1 MKRALLAAVIGAILL
16 QPGAA
21 RVDAD
26 SPVLNHFKNYFLTG
40 DYIVGGTS
48 LWRKGASGRAKET
61 IEVSGV
67 PGGVD
72 VVAAFLYVQTA
83 EIVQWSGIDHAR
95 FNGVDL
101 GAGSASM
108 AKALNWDAA
117 TRPCWSVNWGGG
129 RRLVTYRADVLRFL
143 PIGEDGKT
151 NANGAHLLEVPDY
164 GVAFPDGDEGEV
176 ERGGHPGPR
185 AVGASLVVVY
195 RDSTQPLRGIVIRD
209 GAATKNAFATLTLP
223 IPGFYQAS
231 LQPAAKLTALA
242 GDGREFLSERVRF
255 NDQPIA
261 TNPFASTAGPKWDNP
276 TFANVPVAPGSSSAV
291 LQITPDGIFSD
302 CVSLSA
308 VVLSTEVQDTDGD
321 GLLDIWESSATP
333 ILDPTG
339 QPLPDLR
346 AMGADPG
353 QKDLFVEINYMYAEN
368 ALAYGDVT
376 KPAHTHLPSHA
387 ALKLVGDTF
396 ADAPTG
402 RINVHFDVGET
413 YPPGEADPYIIRGAG
428 LARGGEAVNEL
439 ETVCTRA
446 PGDPPDVCQFS
457 GYPGTV
463 GWKTGFQF
471 LRDAVLSGPPPLPSG
486 EDPCEAPGASCVRRF
501 DRSRK
506 DAFRYALFTH
516 AVGRPKSDLPGVPE
530 FQVPRTNTGVG
541 DFPGGDFM
549 VSLGAFDDENALPVG
564 TPFMQGSTILHE
576 LGHAF
581 ERRHGGDAFEPN
593 CKPLYLS
600 VMNYLYQLRGLPDDG
615 GTPHLDFSRQDFT
628 GLAINET
635 ALFDGSLSLLPYR
648 IGYYAPLATSYL
660 AAVGTAVAKHCDG
673 SAILPTDPPMVRIDA
688 RTAAGAI
695 DWKADSS
702 IEASPF
708 SQDVNFN
715 GRSVNPNLSPE
726 VLAGS
731 DDWAKIV
738 LNQTGARRSAG
749 GLFVD
754 SSGRYAVGPLSLD
767 AGRGDLGRGDLGR
780 GDLGRGDLG
789 RGDLG
794 RGDLGRGDLGR
805 GDLGTIF
812 GRGDLGRG
820 DLGGGDLFVGGPGE
834 PGGELDIE
842 TAVGLAKTPP
852 NEFRAC
858 VLGENCPEGET
869 PLHKVRLD
877 WTSATVGAIA
887 QYQVLRVVGP
897 ELTPDGV
904 ATATLVGTLTAVLGQ
919 VDYSLIDQA
928 ALINGQA
935 YTYFARAVYADGT
948 LSDPS
953 NIVTIVAVNDP
964 PAAVD
969 DSHSTNQDTPLNQPA
984 PGVLANDTDQ
994 DGGGAL
1000 QAVLVTG
1007 PSHGTLTLNQD
1018 GSFRYTPAAG
1028 YSGPDSFTYRA
1039 GDGSAQSNVA
1049 TVALTVLAV
1058 KKDYAFKNVKNAP
1071 PPSGATFK
1079 AGSTIPMSWGFIDG
1093 SKLVASGQVV
1103 HVVTVTGPLPGGP
1116 VRTHTNTDPGT
1127 SSFRYSTSSKTWT
1140 FNLQTKDGSGKPY
1153 PPGLYDVTITPT
1165 TPGYGPSPTF
1175 RIRVVK

>member
-1 MKRALLAAVIGAILL
+1 MKNALLAAIIGAFLL

-21 RVDAD
+21 HVGAD

-40 DYIVGGTS
+40 DYSVGGTS
-48 LWRKGASGRAKET
+48 LWRKGTGGRAKEF

-67 PGGVD
+67 PSGVD

-83 EIVQWSGIDHAR
+83 EVVQWSGIDHAR
-95 FNGVDL
+95 FGGVDL
-101 GAGSASM
+101 GAGSSSI
-108 AKALNWDAA
+108 AKALNWDQA
-117 TRPCWSVNWGGG
+117 TRPCWSVSWGGN

-151 NANGAHLLEVPDY
+151 NANGAHLLEVPDD
-164 GVAFPDGDEGEV
+164 GLAFPDEDEGEA
-176 ERGGHPGPR
+176 ETSGHPGPR
-185 AVGASLVVVY
+185 AIGASLVVVY

-209 GAATKNAFATLTLP
+209 GAATKSAFATVTLP

-231 LQPAAKLTALA
+231 SQPNARLTALV
-242 GDGREFLSERVRF
+242 GDGRKYLSERVRF
-255 NDQPIA
+255 NNQLVA
-261 TNPFASTAGPKWDNP
+261 TNPFNSSAGPKWDNP
-276 TFANVPVAPGSSSAV
+276 TFENLPLQPGSSSAV
-291 LQITPDGIFSD
+291 VQITPDGLLSD
-302 CVSLSA
+302 CLSLSA

-321 GLLDIWESSATP
+321 GLLDIWESSTTP
-333 ILDPTG
+333 ILDPLG

-346 AMGADPG
+346 AMGADPN
-353 QKDLFVEINYMYAEN
+353 QKDLFVEINYMYAES
-368 ALAYGDVT
+368 ALSYGGT
-376 KPAHTHLPSHA
+376 AKPAHSHLPPHA
-387 ALKLVGDTF
+387 ALKQAGDAF
-396 ADAPTG
+396 ANAPTG
-402 RINVHFDVGET
+402 RINVHFDVGDT

-428 LARGGEAVNEL
+428 LARGGEAINEL

-457 GYPGTV
+457 NYPGTV

-486 EDPCEAPGASCVRRF
+486 DDPCEAPGASCVRRF

-506 DAFRYALFTH
+506 DTFRFALMTH
-516 AVGRPKSDLPGVPE
+516 AIGLPKSDMPAHPD

-541 DFPGGDFM
+541 DFPGGDFIM
-549 VSLGAFDDENALPVG
+549 SLGAFDDENGLPVG
-564 TPFMQGSTILHE
+564 TAFMQASTLLHE
-576 LGHAF
+576 LGHGM
-581 ERRHGGDAFEPN
+581 ERRHGGEAFEPN

-600 VMNYLYQLRGLPDDG
+600 VMNYLYQLRGLADDT
-615 GTPHLDFSRQDFT
+615 GTPHLDFSREDFT
-628 GLAINET
+628 GIAINET
-635 ALFDGSLSLLPYR
+635 ALFDGSLNLLPYR

-660 AAVGTAVAKHCDG
+660 ASFGTPVAKHCDG

-688 RTAAGAI
+688 RTAAGAV
-695 DWKADSS
+695 DWKADAAA
-702 IEASPF
+702 ETTPF

-731 DDWAKIV
+731 NDWAKIV
-738 LNQTGARRSAG
+738 LNQVGARRSAG

-754 SSGRYAVGPLSLD
+754 AAGRFAVGPLSLD
-767 AGRGDLGRGDLGR
+767 A
-780 GDLGRGDLG
+780 GRGDLG

-834 PGGELDIE
+834 PGGELDFE
-842 TAVGLAKTPP
+842 TAVFLAKTPP
-852 NEFRAC
+852 NQFRAC
-858 VLGENCPEGET
+858 VIGQDCPEGET
-869 PLHKVRLD
+869 PFHKVRLD
-877 WTSATVGAIA
+877 WTTPTVGAIS
-887 QYQVLRVVGP
+887 QYQVLRVVGA
-897 ELTPDGV
+897 ELTPASV
-904 ATATLVGTLTAVLGQ
+904 AAATVVGQLSAVLGQ
-919 VDYSLIDQA
+919 IDYSLIDPA

-935 YTYFARAVYADGT
+935 YTYFARALYADGT
-948 LSDPS
+948 LSDLS

-964 PAAVD
+964 PVAVD
-969 DSHSTNQDTPLNQPA
+969 DSYSIDQDTPLSQPA

-994 DGGGAL
+994 DGGGAP

-1007 PSHGTLTLNQD
+1007 PSHGTLTLNLN
-1018 GSFRYTPAAG
+1018 GSFVYTPAAG

-1039 GDGSAQSNVA
+1039 RDGSTESNVA
-1049 TVALTVLAV
+1049 TVTITVREV

-1071 PPSGATFK
+1071 PPPGTK
-1079 AGSTIPMSWGFIDG
+1079 IRAGSTMPMSWAFTDG
-1093 SKLVASGQVV
+1093 SALVESGEVV
-1103 HVVTVTGPLPGGP
+1103 HVVTVVGPVPGGP
-1116 VRTHTNTDPGT
+1116 VRTFTNTDAGT
-1127 SSFRYSTSSKTWT
+1127 SSFRYSASKRTWS
-1140 FNLQTKDGSGKPY
+1140 FNLQTKDESGKKF
-1153 PPGLYDVTITPT
+1153 PPGSYDVTITTT

-1175 RIRVVK
+1175 RIRVE